1 MFDWREPGEWKQL
14 FRYYQAGLVN
24 TLFGYGAYVLFVW
37 LGLDM
42 YVAQIVAHVLGTAFN
57 YLTYS
62 RYAFA
67 GRRGSVLRFV
77 ASYVGSYLLSLATL
91 AGFAQVTSSPYLAG
105 LLSVVLVSF
114 INFFVLK
121 RLVFRPEARQA

>member
-14 FRYYQAGLVN
+14 FRYYQAGLIN
-24 TLFGYGAYVLFVW
+24 TLFGYGAYASFVW

-42 YVAQIVAHVLGTAFN
+42 YVAQIAAHLLGTCFN

-67 GRRGSVLRFV
+67 GQRGSVFRFI
-77 ASYVGSYLLSLATL
+77 ASYLGNYLLSLATL
-91 AGFAQVTSSPYLAG
+91 AGFAQATSSPYLAG
-105 LLSVVLVSF
+105 LLSILLVSL

-121 RLVFRPEARQA
+121 RLVFRAEARRA